1 MAGSAGHPRAFCR
14 YPDGKRG
21 WSRLAAG
28 TGDGNPSTTACP
40 RTRSCAWHRC
50 VHVDARGRNLDR
62 VLTEDAARAG
72 ARSSRGRLRRLLS
85 ETDMR
90 RPGVVIMVVLLALV
104 AAGLTVSASAHS
116 SPCHVAHSCPSDH
129 HSYIWYDAAGQGWD
143 CAKVGAPEVTPADTQ
158 RVYYQ
163 GLAYQCHGAGGAH
176 TATCGTE
183 AWGVKTLS
191 DPAAQQVDLRPRPTT
206 VSALTALRAPGSIG
220 TRMPGAEMRTWR
232 VRVRLLWQ
240 KLEDDSDVHL
250 VVADP
255 ATGRTMIAE
264 LPSPDCVGA
273 AAGPASAMAAARATL
288 ARACGEA
295 TTSFT
300 RLSGT
305 ATLDGVAFF
314 DFAHGQRGAA
324 PNEVELHPV
333 LHVVPGPVACGG

>member
-1 MAGSAGHPRAFCR
+1 MRVAGSAGHPRAFCR

-21 WSRLAAG
+21 WSRLAAS
-28 TGDGNPSTTACP
+28 TGNANPSTTAWPHAVLCLALV
-40 RTRSCAWHRC
+40 RACRR
-50 VHVDARGRNLDR
+50 RGRNLDR
-62 VLTEDAARAG
+62 VLAEDAARAG

-90 RPGVVIMVVLLALV
+90 RPGVVIVVVLLALV

-163 GLAYQCHGAGGAH
+163 GLAYQCHGAGGVH

-191 DPAAQQVDLRPRPTT
+191 DSAAQQVDLRPRPTT

-232 VRVRLLWQ
+232 VRVRLLW
-240 KLEDDSDVHL
+240 
-250 VVADP
+250 
-255 ATGRTMIAE
+255 
-264 LPSPDCVGA
+264 
-273 AAGPASAMAAARATL
+273 
-288 ARACGEA
+288 
-295 TTSFT
+295 
-300 RLSGT
+300 
-305 ATLDGVAFF
+305 
-314 DFAHGQRGAA
+314 
-324 PNEVELHPV
+324 
-333 LHVVPGPVACGG
+333 